1 MNLLKEKSVIL
12 KENDNHYVM
21 TLWKKLPFRFNCYE
35 TSEKQSL
42 EVLSVTMAKTLTF
55 EKAFFLIKE
64 NRTVEDAILT
74 QQNQVIETKTVK
86 MVDFITATQALSPG
100 SFTMAVKH

>member
-1 MNLLKEKSVIL
+1 MKPQRSS
-12 KENDNHYVM
+12 
-21 TLWKKLPFRFNCYE
+21 LWKF
-35 TSEKQSL
+35 
-42 EVLSVTMAKTLTF
+42 LSVTMAKTLTF